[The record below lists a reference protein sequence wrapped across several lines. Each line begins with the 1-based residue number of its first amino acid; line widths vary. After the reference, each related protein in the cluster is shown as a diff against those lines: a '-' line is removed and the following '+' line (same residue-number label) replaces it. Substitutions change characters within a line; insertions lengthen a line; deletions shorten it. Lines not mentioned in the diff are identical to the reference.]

1 MKNSGVLDAKM
12 ETQHGAPDQAL
23 LDEVVHRIVE
33 VAHPRKIIL
42 FGSAARD
49 EMGPD
54 SDLDFLVIVKGPVH
68 QLHLEQEIYTRLP
81 YVGVPVD
88 AIVVTEEAV
97 QRYGNVVGTII
108 RPALKEGRVVYA
120 A

>member
-1 MKNSGVLDAKM
+1 MQNLGVLEVKM

-23 LDEVVHRIVE
+23 LDKVVHRIVE
-33 VAHPRKIIL
+33 VAHPQKVIL
-42 FGSAARD
+42 FGSAARG

-68 QLHLEQEIYTRLP
+68 QVHLEQEIYTRLP
-81 YVGVPVD
+81 YVGVPVN

-108 RPALKEGRVVYA
+108 RPALKEGKVVYA